1 MFELDFA
8 RCDLGTFVLYN
19 SQTTDQTRFGINEWG
34 LPNRPLRG
42 AAVVQ
47 VSINIQIEV

>member
-1 MFELDFA
+1 MFELDLA
-8 RCDLGTFVLYN
+8 RCNLGTFVLYN
-19 SQTTDQTRFGINEWG
+19 SQTTDQTGFGINDG
-34 LPNRPLRG
+34 VYLSPLRG